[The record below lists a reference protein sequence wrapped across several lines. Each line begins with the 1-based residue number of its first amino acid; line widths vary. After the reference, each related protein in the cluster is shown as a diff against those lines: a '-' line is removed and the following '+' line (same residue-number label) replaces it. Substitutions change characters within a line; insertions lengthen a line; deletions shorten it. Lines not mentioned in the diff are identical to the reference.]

1 MRPPRYPLEI
11 ANVFPQRLKGVP
23 VSRLDQTG
31 HSQDREANR
40 HPRSRWSVPL
50 SWAQCRRA
58 GCTARSSTAN
68 CCRVARAHGGRKVLR
83 HDTEMPRHASVAV
96 PPATL
101 GDRSNG
107 PTALITAGLY
117 RPMSGT
123 SRPCVCRVLLLR
135 RRCAQS
141 STSPQDQSVSQT
153 NTDVIIP
160 QQFLQSALDWPP
172 QTHQSQLRQPTSC
185 HIPTAFLRGILRLV
199 EGRPR
204 TWRP

>member
-1 MRPPRYPLEI
+1 M
-11 ANVFPQRLKGVP
+11 P

-40 HPRSRWSVPL
+40 HPRSRLECTLVVGAMPPRGMHGPFL
-50 SWAQCRRA
+50 HGQLLPRRTRTWRPE
-58 GCTARSSTAN
+58 GPEARHGDATTRQRGSTAGN
-68 CCRVARAHGGRKVLR
+68 
-83 HDTEMPRHASVAV
+83 PRRPCQRTNSF
-96 PPATL
+96 
-101 GDRSNG
+101 DNR
-107 PTALITAGLY
+107 

-141 STSPQDQSVSQT
+141 STSPQDQSVSQI

-172 QTHQSQLRQPTSC
+172 QTHQSQLRQPTNS